1 MLNEVIDSKN
11 VRAQKAAHSTQSS
24 GSSFVYHRS
33 KDELKII
40 RLKEAMRQQEEYYSA
55 YLGDASDKLSDFIIT
70 IEHLGIFFVLIIC
83 ITTCIAYDTTTRI

>member
-1 MLNEVIDSKN
+1 MLVNCLSNGFAKCCSVCFRYSMLNEVIDLRK

-55 YLGDASDKLSDFIIT
+55 YLAQQ
-70 IEHLGIFFVLIIC
+70 
-83 ITTCIAYDTTTRI
+83 